1 MAFLENTQV
10 QEQFQVPTPQVDD
23 PPKKKKLWDYMTKKR
38 LYTKSYEDFDTQF
51 STPEKVS
58 KLYNFLTEKKQY
70 TKTEDDFVNQFFED
84 VKKKRTYT
92 TTTEHSTTNT
102 RNKSYRNYY
111 SKVYNCF
118 RSFYKW
124 CCNPRAYEY
133 IFTIRRK
140 GRK

>member
-84 VKKKRTYT
+84 VKKKEPTQPQQNIQQPIQET
-92 TTTEHSTTNT
+92 KVTETITPKSTTVSEVSTNVLSVVT
-102 RNKSYRNYY
+102 A
-111 SKVYNCF
+111 
-118 RSFYKW
+118 
-124 CCNPRAYEY
+124 P
-133 IFTIRRK
+133 
-140 GRK
+140 